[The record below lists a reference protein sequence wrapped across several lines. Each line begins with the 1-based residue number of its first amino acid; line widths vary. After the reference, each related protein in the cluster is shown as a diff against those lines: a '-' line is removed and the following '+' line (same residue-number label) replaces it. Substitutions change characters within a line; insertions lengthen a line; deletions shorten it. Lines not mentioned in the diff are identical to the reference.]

1 MNLKIFVF
9 LFFSLMIS
17 FSAKA
22 TGSLLAYQNES
33 LPEDETPKQVRPA
46 KVILS
51 VQPFSLIAGGLDLS
65 YEQKLSKWMTM
76 RLNFGYF
83 LSADPIGYDDLI
95 TDMDGFRG
103 EIQLRRY
110 IFSEKRQTPE
120 GIYIA
125 TYALYRQISVM
136 NEKWEYDPINGTG
149 TSTKVK
155 EQASAA
161 SGGVLI
167 GIQFVSKARITM
179 DMYAGGGVFLPVD
192 DTSSDVVHLPV
203 VNPYKKTIAP
213 KLGFSIGLAL

>member
-22 TGSLLAYQNES
+22 TGSLLANQNES
-33 LPEDETPKQVRPA
+33 LTEDETPKQVRPA

-65 YEQKLSKWMTM
+65 YEQKLSNWMTM

-83 LSADPIGYDDLI
+83 LSADPIGYNDLI

-125 TYALYRQISVM
+125 PYALYRQISVM